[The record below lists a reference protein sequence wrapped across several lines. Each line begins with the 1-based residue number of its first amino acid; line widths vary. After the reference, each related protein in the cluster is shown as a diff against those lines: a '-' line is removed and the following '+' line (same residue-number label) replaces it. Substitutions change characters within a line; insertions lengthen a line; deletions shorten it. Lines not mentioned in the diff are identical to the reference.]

1 MSKTVC
7 LIVFF
12 TCSSLATLA
21 QTIAWKKQEFTLKN
35 VTASVVKL
43 NGEEVLKVERDLKAL
58 PFDVKNMAATVDG
71 PTYVKL
77 QHVELEN
84 GTIEVKLLS
93 NIQDPSPFE
102 AARGFIGLAFRISE
116 SDTTY
121 ESIYLRPKNGQ
132 SEDQLARNH
141 TVQYYSYPHYK
152 FDRLRREAAGAYE
165 TYADVG
171 LNEWITLRVELDGDQ
186 AKLYINDQKHPAF
199 IVNKMKGKVTKGA
212 IALWVDIGTIGYF
225 KDLKVTKK

>member
-1 MSKTVC
+1 MPKTFS
-7 LIVFF
+7 LIVIL
-12 TCSSLATLA
+12 TCCTIATGA
-21 QTIAWKKQEFTLKN
+21 QTITWKKQEFVLKN

-58 PFDVKNMAATVDG
+58 PFDINNMAATVDE

-84 GTIEVKLLS
+84 GIIEVKLLS
-93 NIQDPSPFE
+93 RIQDPSPFE
-102 AARGFIGLAFRISE
+102 GARGFIGLAFRISE
-116 SDTTY
+116 NDTAY
-121 ESIYLRPKNGQ
+121 ESIYVRPKNGQ

-152 FDRLRREAAGAYE
+152 FDRLRREAAGVYE
-165 TYADVG
+165 TYADIG
-171 LNEWITLRVELDGDQ
+171 LNEWITFRVELAGDT

-199 IVNKMKGKVTKGA
+199 IVNKMKGDVTKGA
-212 IALWVDIGTIGYF
+212 IALWVDIGTTGYF
-225 KDLKVTKK
+225 KDLTITKK